1 MSIELQ
7 PHQGSSA
14 ETDLMSLARKK
25 GKGGKTFWL
34 EGSSVLCNGRVVRAN
49 YSPSLDR
56 LSSGDRVG
64 VRRTAEGALRFSV
77 NGEELGGG
85 AAAAVAAG
93 GVPRRV
99 APVLEVTGATR
110 GVTVTSTM
118 RHVPAMHHHQQQ
130 QQGLDSVLC

>member
-1 MSIELQ
+1 MS
-7 PHQGSSA
+7 
-14 ETDLMSLARKK
+14 RKK

-34 EGSSVLCNGRVVRAN
+34 ESSSVLCNGRVIRAN

-56 LSSGDRVG
+56 LSNGDRVG

-77 NGEELGGG
+77 NGEDLG
-85 AAAAVAAG
+85 AAVAAG

-118 RHVPAMHHHQQQ
+118 RHVPAHQQQ
-130 QQGLDSVLC
+130 QQGLDSVLCLLLGLI

>member
-1 MSIELQ
+1 M
-7 PHQGSSA
+7 
-14 ETDLMSLARKK
+14 
-25 GKGGKTFWL
+25 
-34 EGSSVLCNGRVVRAN
+34 LCNGRVVRAN

-56 LSSGDRVG
+56 LSNGDRVG

-77 NGEELGGG
+77 NGEDLG
-85 AAAAVAAG
+85 AAVAAG

-118 RHVPAMHHHQQQ
+118 RHVPAHQQQQQ
-130 QQGLDSVLC
+130 QQGLDSVLCLLLGLI